1 MTILSKSKYLIGL
14 QCLRYFWV
22 FLHEKD
28 RIPEHELATLHK
40 FSQGNLVGQLAKKL
54 FPSGI
59 DIPEADFK
67 QNLIS
72 SRKLLSEK
80 KPLFEAA
87 YSDGEVYSRA
97 DILVPNEDGWDIIE
111 VKSGASVK
119 AINIEDVA
127 FQKYVYEIC
136 GLKIKKCFLMH
147 LNNKFVKDGEID
159 PAEFFVKEEITAQ
172 VEEITNIKERI
183 ETMTA
188 VMRSNVCPDVKIS
201 KDCANPYDCPL
212 EDECWGFLPESS
224 VFDLY
229 YGGKKSFEL
238 FEDGV
243 LGISDI
249 PADYRLSDKQGIQHA
264 CEQKNE
270 VYIHQEGLK
279 HFLNTLK
286 GTLYYLDFET
296 FSTAV
301 PLLDG
306 TKPYQQIPFQFSLH
320 VNGEHHEFLGDKLD
334 CRLEFLKELKKVLGS
349 TGTIVTYNQSFEIG
363 RLRELGAAFP
373 EYKDWVE
380 SVVVRIVDLIVP
392 FRQFHYYNPKQKG
405 SCGLK
410 KVLPAITGKDYSHLE
425 INDGGT
431 ASLSY
436 LNMIY
441 NNGPDVRNNLLK
453 YCELDTE
460 GMVWIVDEL
469 RGLIK

>member
-1 MTILSKSKYLIGL
+1 MRISARCDYACRALLELSLHWPSKEPL
-14 QCLRYFWV
+14 QI
-22 FLHEKD
+22 HS
-28 RIPEHELATLHK
+28 I
-40 FSQGNLVGQLAKKL
+40 
-54 FPSGI
+54 
-59 DIPEADFK
+59 
-67 QNLIS
+67 
-72 SRKLLSEK
+72 
-80 KPLFEAA
+80 
-87 YSDGEVYSRA
+87 
-97 DILVPNEDGWDIIE
+97 
-111 VKSGASVK
+111 
-119 AINIEDVA
+119 
-127 FQKYVYEIC
+127 
-136 GLKIKKCFLMH
+136 
-147 LNNKFVKDGEID
+147 
-159 PAEFFVKEEITAQ
+159 
-172 VEEITNIKERI
+172 
-183 ETMTA
+183 
-188 VMRSNVCPDVKIS
+188 
-201 KDCANPYDCPL
+201 
-212 EDECWGFLPESS
+212 
-224 VFDLY
+224 
-229 YGGKKSFEL
+229 
-238 FEDGV
+238 
-243 LGISDI
+243 
-249 PADYRLSDKQGIQHA
+249 SDKQGIQHA